1 MLGMLGMFGIFN
13 IFNIFEIFAAN
24 FFKLTELFRYP
35 FMVRAFAAGIL
46 IALCAALLGTVLVL
60 KHYSLIGHG
69 LADVGF
75 ASLSV
80 AAAFG
85 LPPMAVSVPVVITAS
100 FIIMA
105 YSQRKGIAG
114 DTALGIVA
122 TSSIAIGIIVTSL
135 TRGFNID
142 VYNYMFGSIL
152 AMSASDTVMSLCL
165 AVVVIGLFILFYNR
179 IFLITA
185 DENFAI
191 SSGINVSVYQ
201 FLISFLTAL
210 TVVVGMKMMG
220 TLLISSLIIVP
231 AVTAKKIAG
240 SFKSLVIL
248 SSVISVIC
256 FILGMAV
263 SVIANIPTGAGI
275 VAVSVVFMICAGV
288 AGAVLRGRP

>member
-1 MLGMLGMFGIFN
+1 MLDIFT
-13 IFNIFEIFAAN
+13 EN
-24 FFKLTELFRYP
+24 FYRLTELFKYP
-35 FMVRAFAAGIL
+35 FIVRAFIAGIL

-80 AAAFG
+80 AVAFG
-85 LPPMAVSVPVVITAS
+85 LPPMAVSVPVVIIAS

-122 TSSIAIGIIVTSL
+122 TSSIAVGVIVTSL
-135 TRGFNID
+135 KKGFNAD

-152 AMSASDTVMSLCL
+152 AMSAADTVISLCL
-165 AVVVIGLFILFYNR
+165 AIVVIGIFILFYNR

-185 DENFAI
+185 DENFAV
-191 SSGINVSVYQ
+191 SSGINVSFYQ

-231 AVTAKKIAG
+231 AVTARKIAG
-240 SFKSLVIL
+240 SFKTLIIL

-256 FILGMAV
+256 FALGMAV

-275 VAVSVVFMICAGV
+275 VSVSVGFMIVVGV
-288 AGAVLRGRP
+288 INGVVKRIHT